1 MSDSVI
7 SARPHENDPIGS
19 SAEGP
24 APGLSL
30 LATAATAALV
40 SLVVVT
46 SALLVY
52 DRVLRKPVQ
61 FAAVNVSQLI
71 EAHEL
76 LFSDLVTNPD
86 ATDSDRARA
95 MKLAEELGPK
105 LTDALEQTRLE
116 CGCQLLVSSAIVGT
130 PQLDLTSAVGS
141 RIGLNSA
148 EIKAASARVRANL
161 TAQRQGRPSPTPPDP
176 SGSLSPLALRQPR
189 P

>member
-1 MSDSVI
+1 MSDASF
-7 SARPHENDPIGS
+7 SAQAPESHPTEAS
-19 SAEGP
+19 MEAP
-24 APGLSL
+24 ANGLSL

-61 FAAVNVSQLI
+61 LAAVNVSQLI

-105 LTDALEQTRLE
+105 LTDALEETRRD

-141 RIGLNSA
+141 RIGLNPA

-161 TAQRQGRPSPTPPDP
+161 TAQRQARASATPADRPESP
-176 SGSLSPLALRQPR
+176 SPLALRQPR